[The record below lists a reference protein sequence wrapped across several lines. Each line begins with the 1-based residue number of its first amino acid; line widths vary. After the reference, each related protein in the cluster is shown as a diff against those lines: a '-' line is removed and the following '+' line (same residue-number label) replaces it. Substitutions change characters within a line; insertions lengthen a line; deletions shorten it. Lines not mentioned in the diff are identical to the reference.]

1 LTLATFDVIYLFVS
15 YECWHFNWS

>member
-1 LTLATFDVIYLFVS
+1 LTLATFDIIYLFVS

>member
-15 YECWHFNWS
+15 YKCWHFNWS